1 MHGSLSRSLL
11 LAVAAILGGG
21 YSVSSLAH
29 QPAMISVAPRP
40 VQAVKHIRS
49 GAAYSAGAYGR
60 KGAGVSMAA
69 QQRASRKAR
78 NVARNRRSHG

>member
-1 MHGSLSRSLL
+1 VVNGAGHSATSF
-11 LAVAAILGGG
+11 AT
-21 YSVSSLAH
+21 

-40 VQAVKHIRS
+40 VK
-49 GAAYSAGAYGR
+49 AGKRGLFGSVRVSVGRYGR

-78 NVARNRRSHG
+78 NVARSRRR